1 MLMTKPCPGPFPAS
15 TPKLKAPPGACDTHA
30 HIVGPFDRF
39 PLAEERGYTPPV
51 SALEDFEA
59 FQNTLGI
66 DRAVIVHPSCYG
78 TTMNITVDAVSRMGD
93 RARGIAVVDPSITD
107 AELDR
112 LDEVGFRGL
121 RFTTLLKGGADVGGI
136 AAMAQRIER
145 LGWHIQMFIDA
156 QNQLEELLP
165 ALRDLPVD
173 LVLDHMGHFQPGAGV
188 DHPAFQAMLDL
199 VKDGRCWVKL
209 SGAYRASGNHPSWA
223 DMKAYAK
230 ALIETRAD
238 RMVWATDWPHVMLWD
253 KPIPD
258 GADLLDWALSWDV
271 DDATLK
277 QILVDNPAALY
288 GFG

>member
-121 RFTTLLKGGADVGGI
+121 RFTTQLKGGADVGGI

-145 LGWHIQMFIDA
+145 LGH
-156 QNQLEELLP
+156 EH
-165 ALRDLPVD
+165 VS
-173 LVLDHMGHFQPGAGV
+173 LV
-188 DHPAFQAMLDL
+188 
-199 VKDGRCWVKL
+199 
-209 SGAYRASGNHPSWA
+209 
-223 DMKAYAK
+223 
-230 ALIETRAD
+230 I
-238 RMVWATDWPHVMLWD
+238 LWS
-253 KPIPD
+253 
-258 GADLLDWALSWDV
+258 L
-271 DDATLK
+271 
-277 QILVDNPAALY
+277 
-288 GFG
+288 

>member
-1 MLMTKPCPGPFPAS
+1 MTKPCPGPFPAS
-15 TPKLKAPPGACDTHA
+15 PPKLKAPPGACDTHA

-51 SALEDFEA
+51 SALEDFEV
-59 FQNTLGI
+59 FQSTLGI

-78 TTMNITVDAVSRMGD
+78 TMMDVTVDAVSRLGD

-112 LDEVGFRGL
+112 LNETGFRGL

-136 AAMAQRIER
+136 TAMAKRIER

-165 ALRDLPVD
+165 ALRELPVD
-173 LVLDHMGHFQPGAGV
+173 LVIDHMGHFQQDAGV

-209 SGAYRASGNHPSWA
+209 SGAYRASADHPSWA
-223 DMKAYAK
+223 DITAYAK

-253 KPIPD
+253 KPVPD
-258 GADLLDWALSWDV
+258 GADLLDWALSWEV
-271 DDATLK
+271 DDAILK
-277 QILVDNPAALY
+277 QILVDNPAVLY
-288 GFG
+288 GFS